1 MPVPVRRGRLAKT
14 GSVAEAEHPQTPDDK
29 QLRSAHPCAVAGHSA
44 ASNEGHDDIGGVT
57 IEVLPS
63 SIVDRRRSRVRVA
76 GGDLDVSQRHPGVES
91 GHDESGS
98 QHVRVHESESGPF
111 ADGPDPPVGGAAV
124 QTVTIAT
131 PQVRAFVTFTDGEID
146 GAGGPRDERDRCW
159 LVALTDDA

>member
-1 MPVPVRRGRLAKT
+1 M
-14 GSVAEAEHPQTPDDK
+14 
-29 QLRSAHPCAVAGHSA
+29 
-44 ASNEGHDDIGGVT
+44 
-57 IEVLPS
+57 
-63 SIVDRRRSRVRVA
+63 A

-124 QTVTIAT
+124 QTLTIAT
-131 PQVRAFVTFTDGEID
+131 PQDRAVVTFTDGEID

-159 LVALTDDA
+159 LVALTDDAQGPVASLYPEVFDIGGTGLGHPQPV